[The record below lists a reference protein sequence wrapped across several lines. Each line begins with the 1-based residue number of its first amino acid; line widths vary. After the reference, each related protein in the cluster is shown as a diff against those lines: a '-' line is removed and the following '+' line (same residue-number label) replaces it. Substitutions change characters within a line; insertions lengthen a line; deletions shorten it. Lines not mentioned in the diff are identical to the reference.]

1 MTVMEG
7 SDMKSWAT
15 KPGVL
20 VSGSAVGV
28 YGNQGD
34 QLVTEETSPNI
45 EFTHELCRDWE
56 QAALEAEKLGVR
68 VCLSRTGVVA
78 APIM

>member
-1 MTVMEG
+1 ME
-7 SDMKSWAT
+7 SWAT

-28 YGNQGD
+28 YGNLGD

-56 QAALEAEKLGVR
+56 QAALEAVSSICPGCTETT
-68 VCLSRTGVVA
+68 LS
-78 APIM
+78 PP